1 MSDLNLLE
9 TSSFEHGH
17 PHAVYDQLRVHAPVY
32 RHPGS
37 EKQPPFWVLTRYE
50 DIRAVSVDGEHFTST
65 AGFRI
70 PTDNRSAMDPEIG
83 RTLSRFMLA
92 MDNPEHVA
100 FRSLVSQAFLP
111 SAMARIEPRIKDS
124 IDDLMKSLLGQS
136 EVEFVRDVGAIVPIR
151 TMCTIMGVPPEDEW
165 RVFEFTN
172 AVFGTDD
179 PDYAPSLDV
188 ANERYL
194 AIFEYALHLLA
205 ERRREPRDD
214 LLSVIANGEV
224 DGRPLDE
231 TEQKS
236 FFSNMIAAGNETT
249 RSSLAGA
256 LWALHLFPEE
266 RAKLVADPSLIPG
279 AVNELLRWVSPV
291 FQMARTA
298 TRDVEVGG
306 QTVRKGERV
315 AMLYGA
321 GNHDPAMFVDPHRLE
336 VGRANAARHITF
348 GYGIHHCLGSRLAGL
363 QLRLIL
369 ESFLSQFPNYKVL
382 ADPVYIRSNFVGAM
396 KALPLRLCGP
406 DGPFG

>member
-1 MSDLNLLE
+1 MPDFNLLE

-17 PHAVYDQLRVHAPVY
+17 PHAAYDELRARAPVY

-37 EKQPPFWVLTRYE
+37 PKQPPFWVLTRYE
-50 DIRAVSVDGEHFTST
+50 DIRAVSVDGAHFTST

-70 PTDNRSAMDPEIG
+70 PTDNRGAMDPEIG

-92 MDNPEHVA
+92 MDNPEHAA
-100 FRSLVSQAFLP
+100 FRNLVSRAFLP
-111 SAMARIEPRIKDS
+111 SAMARIEPRIRGS
-124 IDDLMKSLLGQS
+124 IDELIRSLSGRG

-151 TMCTIMGVPPEDEW
+151 TVCAIMGVPAEDEW

-179 PDYAPSLDV
+179 PDLAPSLEV
-188 ANERYL
+188 ANARYL

-214 LLSVIANGEV
+214 LLTVIANGQV
-224 DGRPLDE
+224 DGRPLDA

-266 RAKLVADPSLIPG
+266 RAKLVSDPSLIPG
-279 AVNELLRWVSPV
+279 AVNELLRWFSPV

-298 TRDVEVGG
+298 TCDVEIGG
-306 QTVRKGERV
+306 QLIRTGERV

-321 GNHDPAMFVDPHRLE
+321 GNHDPAMFEDPHRLD

-369 ESFLSQFPNYKVL
+369 EALLRHFPDYEVL
-382 ADPVYIRSNFVGAM
+382 AEPVYIRSNFVGAM
-396 KALPLRLCGP
+396 KALPLRLGRQ
-406 DGPFG
+406 G